1 MATATLEPQIDDPLP
16 HQVPGGKGR
25 YSLGK
30 ALRQVADTRGPK
42 GVGVL
47 DGIEL
52 EVSQELARR
61 SGKPAQGFYLP
72 LDAPV
77 FRQAETRDL
86 TSSTGAGAVATRT
99 DSARLIDLLRAK
111 SVLGTLGA
119 RMPVVASGNLRLPRR
134 TATAAVSWL
143 AEGASPGAENSQT
156 LDALTATPHT
166 AGIYTDCSRAL
177 LVSQPMGAG
186 LVIEDLALAL
196 AAELDRVGLNGAGA
210 SDEPEG
216 IRQNASVVTVA
227 IDANGGAPT
236 WALVCQLEQALGDA
250 NADVGSLGLVT
261 TPAARSKLR
270 RTEKASGSGLIWGDD
285 NRVAGMPALAT
296 GSMPADLTKGSGTA
310 LSSLIM
316 GTWSDLMT
324 PVWGAVDVLV
334 DPYKYAAV
342 GAVRISAFLT
352 CDVLVRHAASFQQ
365 VSDIVTT

>member
-1 MATATLEPQIDDPLP
+1 MSTATLEPQIDDPLP

-30 ALRQVADTRGPK
+30 ALRQAADVRGPK

-47 DGIEL
+47 DGLEL

-61 SGKPAQGFYLP
+61 SGKPPQGFYLAMDVP
-72 LDAPV
+72 L
-77 FRQAETRDL
+77 FRQAEMRDL
-86 TSSTGAGAVATRT
+86 TSSTGSGATATRT

-134 TATAAVSWL
+134 TATAAVTWL

-156 LDALTATPHT
+156 HDAVTATPHT
-166 AGIYTDCSRAL
+166 AGTYTDVSRAL

-186 LVIEDLALAL
+186 LVIEDLTLAL
-196 AAELDRVGLNGAGA
+196 AAELDRVGLNGSGA
-210 SDEPEG
+210 SDEPTG
-216 IRQNASVVTVA
+216 LRSTSGVTTVS
-227 IDANGGAPT
+227 IGANGGAPI
-236 WALVCQLEQALGDA
+236 WALICQLEQALGDA
-250 NADVGSLGLVT
+250 NADVGSLGIVT

-270 RTEKASGSGLIWGDD
+270 RTERAAGSGLIWGDD
-285 NRVAGMPALAT
+285 NRVAGMPAMAT
-296 GSMPADLTKGSGTA
+296 GSMPDDLTKGSGTA
-310 LSSLIM
+310 LSALIM
-316 GTWSDLMT
+316 GNWSDLMT

-342 GAVRISAFLT
+342 GAVRISAFLS